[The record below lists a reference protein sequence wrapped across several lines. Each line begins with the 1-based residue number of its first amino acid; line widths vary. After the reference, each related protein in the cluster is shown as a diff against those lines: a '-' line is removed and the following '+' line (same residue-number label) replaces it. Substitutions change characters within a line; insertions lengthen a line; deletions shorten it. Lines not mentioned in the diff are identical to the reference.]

1 MRKRKKSCAK
11 LCRDLKLFG
20 LRKKNF
26 FFNIE
31 RKSILKENQR
41 RRRWKFSPCSWFCPP
56 GCLEPGTR
64 RMRIRSFT
72 SVRKGWCCPWALLPF
87 AFANVSLWL
96 PPLRP
101 LCGSLAVAL
110 VHCPFPLPFP
120 LTCAVFGK
128 DVAARTLTC
137 AVVPRWN
144 ERVGCL
150 CEALEF
156 TSACVYPGVR
166 GASKCVRG
174 GSLIESTFH
183 ILSRMCICSIK
194 KKKII
199 FGGTEVSPARRAE
212 LRGGGGSSLRIE
224 QVVLQREPAAS
235 AAAPCDGD
243 GGLAAP
249 PASFPSPRPLG
260 FAVLAQRRRDR
271 GGRGQRP
278 VAEDW
283 EPLTSLPRCLARASR
298 AGAAAAA
305 RLARG
310 ALGRRGKPGARAAL
324 AGCLA
329 DTCLASPS
337 TLSCRARP
345 RAEALGLRA

>member
-194 KKKII
+194 KKKLSLGEPRCHLRGEQSCVGVGGAP
-199 FGGTEVSPARRAE
+199 FGSNRWFCNVSRPRPPQRRAMVT
-212 LRGGGGSSLRIE
+212 GG
-224 QVVLQREPAAS
+224 
-235 AAAPCDGD
+235 
-243 GGLAAP
+243 
-249 PASFPSPRPLG
+249 SPRPQPPSPLR
-260 FAVLAQRRRDR
+260 VLWALRCSLR
-271 GGRGQRP
+271 GVATVAGGASGQSPR
-278 VAEDW
+278 
-283 EPLTSLPRCLARASR
+283 TGSRSPRCLARASR